1 MEKANAIVV
10 AGVSH
15 ANVGVFRTIGRSPRP
30 FKSKSTGQ
38 NSVPPDRR
46 APVRSISPGNGLP
59 PGLPA
64 DDVGEVLSEFGGD
77 DEGVKG
83 VDDPVV
89 FRTRWNCPVTKPN
102 RTER

>member
-1 MEKANAIVV
+1 MWESSARLVGLHGPSSQSPLGKIQFRQIEGRQFDRFHRV
-10 AGVSH
+10 AGS
-15 ANVGVFRTIGRSPRP
+15 R
-30 FKSKSTGQ
+30 
-38 NSVPPDRR
+38 
-46 APVRSISPGNGLP
+46 